1 MDWINTA
8 QGLIALITGLVG
20 LITTGVG
27 AFFTI
32 KAFIKNMKEK
42 SAKEQWTI
50 IMTAADA
57 AMKEAEQSGKT
68 GAEKKTMVMQM
79 VNKACEA
86 AGLDISLFLTQLD
99 AYIDQT
105 ITFVNG
111 MTK

>member
-1 MDWINTA
+1 MDWINTV

-20 LITTGVG
+20 LVTTGVG

-42 SAKEQWTI
+42 SVKEQWAI

-57 AMKEAEQSGKT
+57 AMKEAEHSGKA
-68 GAEKKTMVMQM
+68 GVEKKNMVIQM
-79 VNKACEA
+79 VSKTCDA
-86 AGLDISLFLTQLD
+86 AGLDIDLFLTQLN
-99 AYIDQT
+99 AYIDQS
-105 ITFVNG
+105 IDFVNG